1 MEMPLLPSLPPPS
14 FCLSQVRQV
23 VALYTRILLHFAQ
36 KFRPPGP
43 TLYRHGVAQPA
54 APSPL
59 LSSPSLPIHYTTL
72 YTKYDTIQDTIWR
85 FSSIL
90 LPPNSIFP
98 LELGYPLCFVEHICT
113 PSQGPYLYIEN
124 LECERS
130 MYMHESLEMFDAV
143 QLYYINFRLKNYRL

>member
-43 TLYRHGVAQPA
+43 TLYRHGVAYPA

-59 LSSPSLPIHYTTL
+59 ASSPSLPIHYTTL
-72 YTKYDTIQDTIWR
+72 YTIYDTIQDTIRR
-85 FSSIL
+85 FSSVLSYLIIL
-90 LPPNSIFP
+90 LGS
-98 LELGYPLCFVEHICT
+98 CT
-113 PSQGPYLYIEN
+113 PARTVTCGYSAADAPSPVSGMSSSTN
-124 LECERS
+124 LRPRRTKGK
-130 MYMHESLEMFDAV
+130 SLQMLFQYTV
-143 QLYYINFRLKNYRL
+143 CPGSSYPT